1 MSTYIVYLENILSSI
16 VKNFTET
23 ESESNDREK
32 SKDYDIE
39 SVLITPNSRPII
51 VSNKLTYFKDNDDK
65 V

>member
-39 SVLITPNSRPII
+39 SVLITPNVRHII